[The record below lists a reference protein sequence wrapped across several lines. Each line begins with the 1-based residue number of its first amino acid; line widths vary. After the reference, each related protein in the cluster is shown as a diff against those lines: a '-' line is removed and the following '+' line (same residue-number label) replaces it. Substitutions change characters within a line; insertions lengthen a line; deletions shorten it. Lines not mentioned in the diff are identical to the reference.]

1 MSQWWTYHLRATQ
14 QWHLSDLVAWASS
27 TKPPGHRAL
36 SSCCPRW
43 IPHCQEPAFQT
54 LLSFQTLQAFS
65 ASLHKQAHISSCGV
79 QGCGTDPVHRSHSI
93 DWLSCSPLIPQ
104 CPKGPSLFLLIPSPW
119 VGPSECKNLS
129 SPPDPLMSTS
139 PIPPSL
145 FFHPPSFPILPSH
158 AGISSH
164 PLRRPR
170 FPLVLKRFSARIAL
184 RHSCYTCEGTW
195 TPCTLTLPILTPPP
209 KGLILNC
216 HSAQAPPACSLLGQC
231 HHKKG
236 LLVVPSLSS
245 WFWRPRNLWA
255 PSASLSSVV
264 VVV

>member
-164 PLRRPR
+164 PLRCPR

-195 TPCTLTLPILTPPP
+195 TPCTLTLPILTAPP
-209 KGLILNC
+209 KGLILNY

-231 HHKKG
+231 HHKK
-236 LLVVPSLSS
+236 V
-245 WFWRPRNLWA
+245 F
-255 PSASLSSVV
+255 
-264 VVV
+264 